1 MKTDRIILLGWC
13 AGYAMLWAG
22 VTFLLDPTVPYD
34 AIEAVN
40 WAMNAELGSPKN
52 PWLVGLVMRPALGLS
67 ATWLS
72 FYWYATHFLAVA
84 VGMYGVW
91 QLAWRL
97 SGDRRLAWLALLALN
112 LSGVINFD
120 IISFNDN
127 YLLVMLWPW
136 LWVFFLRAAYE
147 RPGWWLAFALTG
159 GLACMAKYSSFSFIF
174 SAWMLTLWVP
184 AIRRCYRQPMFYS
197 TILLWL
203 MIVAPN
209 GWWLWQ
215 NDFAAFKWVNSQVTP
230 GLTLHGLTSALTV
243 FYPLAVLAA
252 ILVGL
257 GARLG
262 WPCAPQA
269 RAALGMMLIPLA
281 PILIGFSLHD
291 GGRITEWLQPYMM
304 PATALMMACVRQPP
318 TRPLAGALKKL
329 SLCAPLVLGGY
340 SAVMLLNVRGAG
352 EKLAGIKPF
361 SQEVSARWQQQ
372 YHQPVRFV
380 GGDYL
385 SQWLTFYIDD
395 RPEVITPWS
404 VSQRPN
410 IYSRTVRV
418 EKLLRDGVALV
429 GPRGQNCGEADF
441 SELLAPWPALYV
453 GYRVEIAFVPHP
465 GASPIPICLAFV
477 PPSTPE

>member
-1 MKTDRIILLGWC
+1 MKRDQILLLGWC
-13 AGYAMLWAG
+13 VGYAMLWTG

-34 AIEAVN
+34 AIEALN
-40 WAMNAELGSPKN
+40 WAMNAEWGSPKN
-52 PWLVGLVMRPALGLS
+52 PWLVGLVMRPALWLS
-67 ATWLS
+67 APWLS

-84 VGMYGVW
+84 LGMFGVW

-136 LWVFFLRAAYE
+136 LWVFFLRAAFD
-147 RPGWWLAFALTG
+147 RPGWWLAFAVTG
-159 GLACMAKYSSFSFIF
+159 GLACMAKYSSLSFMF
-174 SAWMLTLWVP
+174 SAWMLTLLMP
-184 AIRRCYRQPMFYS
+184 AIRRSYRQPAFY
-197 TILLWL
+197 LAVLVWL
-203 MIVAPN
+203 IIVAPN

-215 NDFAAFKWVNSQVTP
+215 NDFAAVKWVDSQVTP
-230 GLTLHGLTSALTV
+230 GVTLHGLSSAATV

-252 ILVGL
+252 VLIVLR
-257 GARLG
+257 ARLG
-262 WPCAPQA
+262 WPPTPQG
-269 RAALGMMLIPLA
+269 RAALGMMVIPLG
-281 PILIGFSLHD
+281 PILVWFSLHD

-304 PATALMMACVRQPP
+304 PATALMMACVTQPP
-318 TRPLAGALKKL
+318 NRPLAGTLKKL
-329 SLCAPLVLGGY
+329 LLWAPVVLAGY
-340 SAVMLLNVRGAG
+340 SAVMLLNLRGAG

-361 SQEVSARWQQQ
+361 SQQVNERWQRH

-395 RPEVITPWS
+395 RPAVITPWS
-404 VSQRPN
+404 VERRPN
-410 IYSRTVRV
+410 IYTRSLRQDR
-418 EKLLRDGVALV
+418 LLHDGVLLL

-441 SELLAPWPALYV
+441 SDILAPWPALSI
-453 GYRVEIAFVPHP
+453 GYREEMAFVPHP
-465 GASPIPICLAFV
+465 GAGAVPICLAFV
-477 PPSTPE
+477 PPMTPE